1 MTDFDKEL
9 SAAKALVEK
18 RLAEFFPGDGLQA
31 AMRYSLLAGGKR
43 IRPILAMKF
52 CEAAG
57 GAMEEALD
65 YGCGVEML
73 HTYSLIHDDLPCMD
87 NDDLRRGRPTNHK
100 VYGECVATLAGDA
113 LQAAAFQTVLSAEG
127 PWQEKGSFAPAV
139 AAKILAEAA
148 GEQGMCGGQYFDT
161 IGDGKVLH
169 TVEELTVINNKKTGA
184 LLRAA
189 CMMGVAASS
198 GHRVV
203 EERCFEAARVY
214 ATNVGLAF
222 QIRDDMLDVIGSAEE
237 FGKPIGS
244 DASNRKSTY
253 VTLLGLEECERR
265 VLAYTERAKEA
276 LRACKWQGSTEFLC
290 TLADAMTER
299 KK

>member
-1 MTDFDKEL
+1 MTDFEKEL

-65 YGCGVEML
+65 FGCGVEML

-161 IGDGKVLH
+161 IRDGKVLH
-169 TVEELTVINNKKTGA
+169 TAEELTVINNKKTGA